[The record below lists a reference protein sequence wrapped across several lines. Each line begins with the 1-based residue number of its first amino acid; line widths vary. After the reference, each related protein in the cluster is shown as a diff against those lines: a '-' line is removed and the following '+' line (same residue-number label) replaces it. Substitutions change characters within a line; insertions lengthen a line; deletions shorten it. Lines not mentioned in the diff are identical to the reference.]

1 MVGSARHDPATALP
15 SLGDATSPPRPRQ
28 PFLVSRAGGAGLS
41 RAQTRSVRF
50 VSPSPGV
57 RLLRGLGADEQR
69 QAAVLGAGSDAVL
82 TDLSAARHWSAPLP
96 PWLRAEPDTVTV
108 SRPAGGARPER
119 RDTHGRRVQLPDE
132 HVTTH
137 LEVRVTTPQRTW
149 LDCAA
154 LVPLVHLV
162 AMGDHLLRH
171 GLATTDE
178 LEVIVSWGRR
188 RRGVVTAR
196 AALPLLD
203 PRAASP
209 PESVVRAHCLLA
221 GLPRP
226 VCNLDVEHEGVWLAR
241 VDLAWP
247 EARLAV
253 EYDGAVHLDEA
264 QRRRDAWRRN
274 AQQRAGWLVITVTA
288 DDLRNPALM
297 CRRIAEALSQRLPHR

>member
-1 MVGSARHDPATALP
+1 MD
-15 SLGDATSPPRPRQ
+15 DTSSPQRPQR
-28 PFLVSRAGGAGLS
+28 PFLVSRSGGAGLS

-57 RLLRGLGADEQR
+57 RLLKGLGAESLR
-69 QAAVLGAGSDAVL
+69 HAAVLGAGSDAVL
-82 TDLSAARHWSAPLP
+82 TDLSAARHWSTPVP
-96 PWLRAEPDTVTV
+96 PWLRTEPGTVTV
-108 SRPAGGARPER
+108 GRPAGGARPER
-119 RDTHGRRVQLPDE
+119 RDTHGRRVLLPDE

-137 LEVRVTTPQRTW
+137 LGVRVTTPDRTW

-171 GLATTDE
+171 GLATVDA
-178 LEVIVSWGRR
+178 LEQVVAWGRR
-188 RRGVVTAR
+188 RRGVATAR

-203 PRAASP
+203 PRAESP
-209 PESVVRAHCLLA
+209 QESVVRAHCLLA

-226 VCNLDVEHEGVWLAR
+226 VCNLDVLHEGLWLAR

-247 EARLAV
+247 DARLAV

-274 AQQRAGWLVITVTA
+274 ALQRAGWLVITLTA

-297 CRRIAEALSQRLPHR
+297 CRRIAEALAERLPTS